1 MKKIITGI
9 ILLSCAGTAFWYF
22 NPAKAQRVE
31 TVTVK
36 EMPAV
41 QAVYASGTVEATRTI
56 SIAPKMSARL
66 MTLLV
71 DEGAVVEAGQVLA
84 QMEDTDVD
92 SGLKEL
98 EAKMELA
105 YKDLARAEKLS
116 KSGAISKEGLDSA
129 RSAYKSAQ
137 AATDRAKAELGF
149 LKLVAPEA
157 GTIIRRDGEIG
168 ELITTGTPVFW
179 VSGGDD
185 LRIETEVDEED
196 IRLVKNGQKVLIS
209 ADAFPDKI
217 FNGSVQ
223 SITPM
228 GDAVARSY
236 RVRVGIDG
244 DTDLMIG
251 MTAEAN
257 IITSEKEKASMV
269 PSSAVKSGAVI
280 VIKDAKAVRTPV
292 QTGIQTQD
300 SIEIISGLDQ
310 GALIAK
316 PYSEEL
322 LKKDRLS
329 PVPVK
334 MDTTSKP

>member
-1 MKKIITGI
+1 MKKIVIGI
-9 ILLSCAGTAFWYF
+9 ILLSCAGAGFWYF
-22 NPAKAQRVE
+22 NPAKAHKVE
-31 TVTVK
+31 TITLK
-36 EMPAV
+36 DMPAV

-98 EAKMELA
+98 EAKMDLA
-105 YKDLARAEKLS
+105 QKDLARAEKLS
-116 KSGAISKEGLDSA
+116 KSGAISKEALDSA
-129 RSAYKSAQ
+129 RSAYRSAQ

-179 VSGGDD
+179 VSGGND

-209 ADAFPDKI
+209 ADAFPEKI

-257 IITSEKEKASMV
+257 IITSEKENASMI
-269 PSSAVKSGAVI
+269 PSTAVKGRAVI
-280 VIKDAKAVRTPV
+280 VIKDGKAVRTAV
-292 QTGIQTQD
+292 ETGIQTQD
-300 SIEIISGLDQ
+300 STEITSGVDK
-310 GALIAK
+310 GAVIAK
-316 PYSEEL
+316 SYSEEL
-322 LKKDRLS
+322 LKKDRLI
-329 PVPVK
+329 PIPAK
-334 MDTTSKP
+334 MDAPTRP

>member
-1 MKKIITGI
+1 M
-9 ILLSCAGTAFWYF
+9 
-22 NPAKAQRVE
+22 
-31 TVTVK
+31 
-36 EMPAV
+36 
-41 QAVYASGTVEATRTI
+41 
-56 SIAPKMSARL
+56 
-66 MTLLV
+66 
-71 DEGAVVEAGQVLA
+71 
-84 QMEDTDVD
+84 
-92 SGLKEL
+92 
-98 EAKMELA
+98 
-105 YKDLARAEKLS
+105 
-116 KSGAISKEGLDSA
+116 
-129 RSAYKSAQ
+129 
-137 AATDRAKAELGF
+137 
-149 LKLVAPEA
+149 
-157 GTIIRRDGEIG
+157 
-168 ELITTGTPVFW
+168 
-179 VSGGDD
+179 
-185 LRIETEVDEED
+185 DEED